1 MSDRTNP
8 DGRAAGSLR
17 FLVGSAGPLRVLTA
31 PGGLDVSVRGTVIHD
46 PGDPLPAAPSALLLL
61 VGADVADPRTGTV
74 LRRAAAEGYAGVVVK
89 CRGQEADRLTAE
101 AERCSLAVLAAG
113 DAVPWRYVDAE
124 IGCAL
129 AAYGVGDLSPS
140 APAGSEELFS
150 LADAVAAVVGGS
162 VAVEDLDQH
171 VVAYSNVPGQRIDSL
186 RERGI
191 LERRVPDDPGQRQQY
206 RDVLA
211 ADGVVRFP
219 RARDELA
226 RAAVAVRAGTLPL
239 GTLWAIEPEGGL
251 SEQAESALRDAARLA
266 APHLLRALNATE
278 AEQRMR
284 RDTLRALLEGYG
296 PPADEA
302 AARLGLGQGEKVCLA
317 AFAPDEGGAL
327 IAHLESSLVR
337 YCAAHLPSATV
348 TASARAVYVLVT
360 SLSPAAARRFADG
373 ALGTVRAALGT
384 PVRAVVTRAYPDLLR
399 AGALRREADDI
410 LRATDGDGGGAPAAT
425 AEDVRH
431 VVLLNRLADEL
442 RREPW
447 LRLPGVAALLAHD
460 AEQGTDYAATVTAW
474 LDATGDV
481 ASAAAGLRV
490 HPNTLRYRL
499 RRVRE
504 LFGLDL
510 DDREVR
516 LAAWLELRLA
526 QR

>member
-1 MSDRTNP
+1 
-8 DGRAAGSLR
+8 
-17 FLVGSAGPLRVLTA
+17 
-31 PGGLDVSVRGTVIHD
+31 
-46 PGDPLPAAPSALLLL
+46 
-61 VGADVADPRTGTV
+61 
-74 LRRAAAEGYAGVVVK
+74 VVVK

-101 AERCSLAVLAAG
+101 AERCSVAVLAAG

-140 APAGSEELFS
+140 APAGTEELFA

-211 ADGVVRFP
+211 AQGVVRFP

-239 GTLWAIEPEGGL
+239 GTLWAIEPEDGL

-302 AARLGLGQGEKVCLA
+302 AGRLGLGQGEQVCLA
-317 AFAPDEGGAL
+317 AFAPDEGSAL
-327 IAHLESSLVR
+327 VAHLESSLVR

-348 TASARAVYVLVT
+348 TASASASARAVYVLLT

-410 LRATDGDGGGAPAAT
+410 LRATGGGRADAPAAT

-431 VVLLNRLADEL
+431 VVLLNRLGDEL

-460 AEQGTDYAATVTAW
+460 GEQGTDYAATVTAW